1 MIEVNSV
8 DAIPGE
14 AELLAVAV
22 NYFASRLFTRRQRKT
37 LSVMID
43 VTSQQVRVPVTRAML
58 GPQRVGLGTKA
69 PTMFEM
75 TVSTAAGIRD
85 AAETIAH
92 ELLHV
97 SQAVNGRLN
106 IISKRRKVNG
116 RKVNVDV
123 VRWMGGKPIILDNL
137 AWHLRPWEI
146 EACHWQ
152 SQLVDEFLNLA
163 SGNGADQPVQS
174 GKRKQLALYP
184 VQAPSVVPAQPEPNF
199 DHQLT
204 TNVAAQEPTA
214 QEPTAQEG
222 TGDMI
227 ANNSESI
234 DRVIAEAMPVGPEVA
249 EVLDDDAQ
257 VQPELADQGAEQLVE
272 LEAQDETKGQS
283 ELEGAE
289 AGPRQDQRAEVQPMP
304 ADASEEIAS
313 NSAVPNLPAALPDT
327 PVYPRPVIEVEV
339 PGLDAPRALGR
350 DAMMKKLDELRQRGL
365 TEAGEEPEAK

>member
-22 NYFASRLFTRRQRKT
+22 DYFAARLFTRRQRKT
-37 LSVMID
+37 LSVMVD

-75 TVSTAAGIRD
+75 TISTAAGIRD

-97 SQAVNGRLN
+97 SQAVNKRLN

-123 VRWMGGKPIILDNL
+123 VRWMGGKPVILDNL

-152 SQLVDEFLNLA
+152 TQLVNEFLALTTG
-163 SGNGADQPVQS
+163 SGADQPVQS
-174 GKRKQLALYP
+174 SKRKQLALYP

-199 DHQLT
+199 NHPLT
-204 TNVAAQEPTA
+204 TEAAANKPVAE
-214 QEPTAQEG
+214 EG
-222 TGDMI
+222 TGDRI
-227 ANNSESI
+227 SNNGESI
-234 DRVIAEAMPVGPEVA
+234 DRVIAEAMPA
-249 EVLDDDAQ
+249 EPDVDEGSDGGSHPQQEPA
-257 VQPELADQGAEQLVE
+257 EARAEQPVE
-272 LEAQDETKGQS
+272 LEAAAETADQLETDSIEGSLELDRRHEDQS
-283 ELEGAE
+283 T
-289 AGPRQDQRAEVQPMP
+289 Q
-304 ADASEEIAS
+304 ADAPEEIAGS
-313 NSAVPNLPAALPDT
+313 IAVPNLPAALPDT

-365 TEAGEEPEAK
+365 VDAIKEPEAK